1 MEQTMGL
8 LKTPFE
14 ILRDNICSLKKELN
28 ALNRT
33 WNKVNVDSTLEE
45 IITRIQKET
54 KQCSKK

>member
-1 MEQTMGL
+1 MGL